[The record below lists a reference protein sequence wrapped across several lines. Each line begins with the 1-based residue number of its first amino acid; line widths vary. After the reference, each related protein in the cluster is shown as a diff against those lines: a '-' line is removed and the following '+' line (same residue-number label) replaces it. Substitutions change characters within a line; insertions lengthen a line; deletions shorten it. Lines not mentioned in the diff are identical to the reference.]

1 MAGMS
6 AKKATSM
13 GAICTLVCCLICC
26 GLPGIAGMWLLSSV
40 FGEWPTVDGTVVST
54 RVCHM
59 GGSGNGSSDPTY
71 HATFNYTTMEGVA
84 ITSETDYCFSPVPS
98 VGEVMPISYDPDD
111 PYSMVDESVLDIG
124 LAASKTATG
133 IGFGIGTLALCVAVF
148 MCTRPDPLAN
158 NSPETYQANAY
169 PANNTYDHQQQQQ
182 HTTPYSNNNY
192 GNSSVPMSGPAG
204 DIPTPNTQYG
214 KASGPA
220 GDIPTPMATAVP
232 LTPANVYND
241 ASTVPVSSGPATY
254 YK

>member
-6 AKKATSM
+6 AKKATTT
-13 GAICTLVCCLICC
+13 GAICTLICCLICC
-26 GLPGIAGMWLLSSV
+26 GLPGIAGMWLLNSV

-54 RVCHM
+54 RVCQM
-59 GGSGNGSSDPTY
+59 SGSGNGSPESTY
-71 HATFNYTTMEGVA
+71 HATFNYTTIEGVA

-98 VGEVMPISYDPDD
+98 VGEVMSISYDPDD

-133 IGFGIGTLALCVAVF
+133 IGFGIGTLALCVAIF
-148 MCTRPDPLAN
+148 MCTHPDPPAN
-158 NSPETYQANAY
+158 PETHQDTAY
-169 PANNTYDHQQQQQ
+169 PTNNTYEQQQQD
-182 HTTPYSNNNY
+182 TTYNNNNY

-220 GDIPTPMATAVP
+220 GDIPTPIATAVP
-232 LTPANVYND
+232 LTPANVYNG
-241 ASTVPVSSGPATY
+241 ASTAPVSSGPATY